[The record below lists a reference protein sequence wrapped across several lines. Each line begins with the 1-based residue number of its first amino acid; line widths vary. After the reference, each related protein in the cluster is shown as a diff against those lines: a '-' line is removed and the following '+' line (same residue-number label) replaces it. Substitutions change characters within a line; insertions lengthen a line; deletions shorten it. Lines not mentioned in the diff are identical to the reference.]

1 MSKTKINAA
10 EIAELLAESVSVNKR
25 LADDFLK
32 ALVATI
38 EASLMVHDVVKIKG
52 LGTFKLQWNEPRK
65 SVDVNTGAEI
75 IIAGYYKVVFAPEA
89 DLKELVNEPYAH
101 LEAVVLAYED
111 DNQDTTTNE
120 LDAEDTPKPLK
131 MFAEHANEIKDILSE
146 INSLNKK
153 EENEALPNEL
163 TEEIPELNAVEEI
176 EKETVTKEKQSQRKQ
191 TPIQHPSEEFQRKIS
206 NPPPVKKSNRFKNK
220 QLDFFFIGIM
230 VGALLIY
237 LLIDFD
243 VITNVANYIK
253 SDRKQYEAALPYE
266 ALSIYPDVMLDDTIS
281 PDTVSN
287 QTDESAVAF
296 DVALKQDDEPVDQ
309 LQLLFDQARVY
320 TEFIATEEVIPGSRL
335 TRIAERHYGVKE
347 FWVYIYEANMD
358 QFTSP
363 DQIAPGKVLKI
374 PKLNPVLAD
383 KNNPRCMEYAL
394 KLHDLYLKK

>member
-38 EASLMVHDVVKIKG
+38 EASLMIHDVVKIKG
-52 LGTFKLQWNEPRK
+52 LGIFKLQWNEPRK